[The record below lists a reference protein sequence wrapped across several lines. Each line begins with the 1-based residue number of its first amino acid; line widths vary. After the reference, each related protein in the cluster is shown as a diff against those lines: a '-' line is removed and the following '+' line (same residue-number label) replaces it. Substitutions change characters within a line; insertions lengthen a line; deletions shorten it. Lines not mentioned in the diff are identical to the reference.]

1 MCLST
6 KKEEKNVKDNTKK
19 TTQEEIKKLVD
30 NYNRVDETG
39 KIMIFT
45 YLSALADRA
54 AVEKAG

>member
-19 TTQEEIKKLVD
+19 TTQDEIEKLVD
-30 NYNRVDETG
+30 NYNRVDEVG

-45 YLSALADRA
+45 YLSALADRE

>member
-19 TTQEEIKKLVD
+19 TTQKEIEKLVD
-30 NYNRVDETG
+30 NYNRVDEVG

>member
-1 MCLST
+1 MYSQGQREVNEMS
-6 KKEEKNVKDNTKK
+6 EETKK
-19 TTQEEIKKLVD
+19 TTQEEIEKLVD